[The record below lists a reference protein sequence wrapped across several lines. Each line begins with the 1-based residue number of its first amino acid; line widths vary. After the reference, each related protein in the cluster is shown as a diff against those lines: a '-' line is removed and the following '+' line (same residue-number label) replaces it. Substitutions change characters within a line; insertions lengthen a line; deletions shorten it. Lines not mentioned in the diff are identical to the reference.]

1 MQNNQEIQNSLEIAG
16 KGLPKVE
23 AIFLRYLCFPILKM
37 VFNPNRALKM
47 FEYEG
52 EKILKLVKPMDK
64 NQLFQRVLIPKIF
77 AIEDNSRYYSPAMV
91 LWHLIYVG
99 EAIQQGVVDLS
110 QGKMIN
116 FTVKIENFK
125 PFVEIDEN
133 IVERYEHFLA
143 NYRRF
148 IETHSADMKSVY
160 CHTHSWFGC
169 LNPHGWLV
177 MSMAHQLIH
186 RRQIE
191 VIIKMG
197 INLKICH
204 HLKSMSI

>member
-1 MQNNQEIQNSLEIAG
+1 MQNNQEVQNSLEKAG
-16 KGLPKVE
+16 KGLPKIE
-23 AIFLRYLCFPILKM
+23 AIFLKYLCFPILKI
-37 VFNPNRALKM
+37 VFNRNRALKM

-77 AIEDNSRYYSPAMV
+77 AIEDNSRFYSPAMV

-99 EAIQQGVVDLS
+99 EAIQQGVIDLS
-110 QGKMIN
+110 QGKTID
-116 FTVKIENFK
+116 FTVKIEKFK

-133 IVERYEHFLA
+133 IVERYEKFLF
-143 NYRRF
+143 NYKKF
-148 IETHSADMKSVY
+148 LDKNLININSKN
-160 CHTHSWFGC
+160 CHIHPWFGC
-169 LNPHGWLV
+169 LNPHGWIV

-191 VIIKMG
+191 AIKK
-197 INLKICH
+197 NLK
-204 HLKSMSI
+204 